1 MHAVRTPLPGFCDQ
15 GNPLT
20 IKQEVVKVAKKV
32 AFLQGNEAAAQG
44 ALYAGCKFFAGY
56 PITPSTEVAEVMSAE
71 LPKIGGKFIQMED
84 EIGAMSAVIG
94 ASLTGAKVLTAT
106 SGPGLSLKQEI
117 IGYGCITEVP
127 CVIVNVMR
135 GGPSTG
141 MPTGPSQS
149 DVMCAKWGTHGDHP
163 AICLVPASVQELF
176 EETVRAFNLAE
187 KYRTPVMVMPD
198 EIVGHMREQIV
209 FPEPGELE
217 VIDRTAP
224 SVPPEQ
230 YKPYDTSFGDVPPLA
245 AFGSGYRFHVTG
257 LNKMQDGFPT
267 TKAQIV
273 QAEEERQVRKVEANA
288 DDIIKYEEYLTD
300 DAEVVVVAF
309 GSTSRSARFAVNEA
323 RKQGIKA
330 GLFRL
335 ITFWPFPEKQL
346 LALSKKVKAFITP
359 EMNLGM
365 CTDVVKGSV
374 EGNAPVHGI
383 FRVDGEPINPGQILD
398 KIKEVK

>member
-1 MHAVRTPLPGFCDQ
+1 MP
-15 GNPLT
+15 
-20 IKQEVVKVAKKV
+20 KKKV
-32 AFLQGNEAAAQG
+32 AFLQGNEAATYG
-44 ALYAGCKFFAGY
+44 ALYAGCTFFAGY
-56 PITPSTEVAEVMSAE
+56 PITPSTEVAELMSVE

-84 EIGAMSAVIG
+84 EIGAMAAVIG

-106 SGPGLSLKQEI
+106 SGPGLSLKQEL
-117 IGYGCITEVP
+117 IGYACIAEVP

-149 DVMCAKWGTHGDHP
+149 DVMSAKWGTHGDHP

-198 EIVGHMREQIV
+198 EIVGHMRERIV

-217 VIDRTAP
+217 VINRTAP
-224 SVPPEQ
+224 SVSPEQ
-230 YKPYDTSFGDVPPLA
+230 YKPYDTSSGDVPPLA
-245 AFGSGYRFHVTG
+245 AFGSGYRYHVTG

-267 TKAQIV
+267 TKASIV
-273 QAEEERQVRKVEANA
+273 QAEEERQVRKVENNKA
-288 DDIIKYEEYLTD
+288 DIVKYEEYLLE
-300 DAEVVVVAF
+300 DADVAVVAY

-330 GLFRL
+330 GLFR
-335 ITFWPFPEKQL
+335 IKTFWPFPDEQIA
-346 LALSKKVKAFITP
+346 ALGGKVKGIIAP

-365 CTDVVKGSV
+365 AKLEIERCVRGQ
-374 EGNAPVHGI
+374 APVVGI
-383 FRVDGEPINPGQILD
+383 NRVDGEPINPGQILE
-398 KIKEVK
+398 KIKEVR

>member
-1 MHAVRTPLPGFCDQ
+1 M
-15 GNPLT
+15 
-20 IKQEVVKVAKKV
+20 AKKV
-32 AFLQGNEAAAQG
+32 ALLQGNEAGAHG
-44 ALYAGCKFFAGY
+44 ALYAGCRFFAGY

-71 LPKIGGKFIQMED
+71 LPKVGGRFIQMED
-84 EIGAMSAVIG
+84 EIGAMAAVIG

-106 SGPGLSLKQEI
+106 SGPGLSLKQEN
-117 IGYGCITEVP
+117 IGYACISEVP
-127 CVIVNVMR
+127 TVIFNVMR

-163 AICLVPASVQELF
+163 AICLVPASVQEIF

-187 KYRTPVMVMPD
+187 KYRTPVMIMPD
-198 EIVGHMREQIV
+198 EIVAHMRERIV

-217 VIDRTAP
+217 VVDRTKP

-245 AFGSGYRFHVTG
+245 AFGSGYKFHVTG

-267 TKAQIV
+267 TKAEVV
-273 QAEEERQVRKVEANA
+273 QAEEERQVRKVEANRA
-288 DDIIKYEEYLTD
+288 DIMKWEEYLCD
-300 DAEVVVVAF
+300 DADVIVVAF

-323 RKQGIKA
+323 RKNGIKA
-330 GLFRL
+330 GLFRI
-335 ITFWPFPEKQL
+335 ITFWPFPEERL
-346 LALSKKVKAFITP
+346 MELSKKVKGFITP

-365 CTDVVKGSV
+365 CTGLVKGCI
-374 EGNAPVHGI
+374 EGNAPVLGI

-398 KIKEVK
+398 KMKEVK

>member
-1 MHAVRTPLPGFCDQ
+1 M
-15 GNPLT
+15 
-20 IKQEVVKVAKKV
+20 AKKV

-44 ALYAGCKFFAGY
+44 ALYAGCTFFGGY
-56 PITPSTEVAEVMSAE
+56 PITPSTEVAEVMSVE

-84 EIGAMSAVIG
+84 EIGAMASVIG

-106 SGPGLSLKQEI
+106 SGPGLSLKQEL
-117 IGYGCITEVP
+117 IGYACIAETP

-149 DVMCAKWGTHGDHP
+149 DVMCAKWGTHGDHA

-187 KYRTPVMVMPD
+187 KYRMPVMVMPD
-198 EIVGHMREQIV
+198 EIVAHMRERIV

-224 SVPPEQ
+224 SVPPAE

-245 AFGSGYRFHVTG
+245 AFGSGYKFHVTG
-257 LNKMQDGFPT
+257 LNKGQDGFPT
-267 TKAQIV
+267 TKAAWV
-273 QAEEERQVRKVEANA
+273 QAEEERQIRKVDANV
-288 DDIIKYEEYLTD
+288 DDIVTFEEYQLD
-300 DAEVVVVAF
+300 DAEVVIVAF
-309 GSTSRSARFAVNEA
+309 GSTSRSARYAVNEA
-323 RKQGIKA
+323 RKEGVKA
-330 GLFRL
+330 GLFR
-335 ITFWPFPEKQL
+335 IKTFWPFPEKQIAA
-346 LALSKKVKAFITP
+346 LAAKGVKAFITP

-365 CTDVVKGSV
+365 CTQEVQRCVQGK
-374 EGNAPVHGI
+374 APVAGI
-383 FRVDGEPINPGQILD
+383 FRVDGEPINPGQILE
-398 KIKEVK
+398 KIKEVM